1 MRLLDHIKVP
11 GRHNL
16 FFITSLLVSLIAT
29 GCGKPKG
36 SYERVFEEGLRD
48 YDAKDYNSAVAMF
61 KSAAEM
67 DRERPEPS
75 YYTGLCY
82 VGMAGQFFREDNLHA
97 ALRYCDR
104 AVVAFDAAI
113 GAFPG
118 YSRAV
123 QAKAD
128 ALKLKGMNAAA
139 QEIAN
144 WAAAYVGPQA
154 KMLILKA
161 RQYAQSG
168 DIDQAQLTFKQA
180 VSVEPTNAAAHAEL
194 GLFFMRCGHER
205 EAIRCLQ
212 KAYELDPA
220 APGVVS
226 ALARLGAMPNT
237 VEPKK

>member
-1 MRLLDHIKVP
+1 MKKLHFLCA
-11 GRHNL
+11 
-16 FFITSLLVSLIAT
+16 VSLFLSALLP
-29 GCGKPKG
+29 GCGKPRG
-36 SYERVFEEGLRD
+36 SYETVFEEGLRE
-48 YDAKDYNSAVAMF
+48 YDSKDYNSAVAMF
-61 KSAAEM
+61 KAAAEM

-82 VGMAGQFFREDNLHA
+82 VAMAGQFFREDNLHA

-104 AVVAFDAAI
+104 AIVTFDAAI

-118 YSRAV
+118 YSRAI

-128 ALKLKGMNAAA
+128 ALKLKGLNSAAL
-139 QEIAN
+139 EIAN

-180 VSVEPTNAAAHAEL
+180 VSVEPKNAAAHAEL
-194 GLFFMRCGHER
+194 GLFFMRCGNER
-205 EAIRCLQ
+205 EAIRSLQ
-212 KAYELDPA
+212 KAYQLDPA

-226 ALARLGAMPNT
+226 ALARLGAMPSMDAP
-237 VEPKK
+237 PKK